1 MESKTQ
7 KKNNIED
14 PRVDTQLTPAQDE
27 NQATYLH
34 KYELAKRQVA
44 GPMMLID
51 VKCCESSTG

>member
-27 NQATYLH
+27 NQETYLQ
-34 KYELAKRQVA
+34 KYEIAKRQVA